1 MTTRQL
7 HNAWTRATANFTEVH
22 KQLEDELRRMRERK
36 LEQQYIDK
44 KDNQIEM
51 LVDFFNQ
58 TDELFTAYR
67 LALANSNIENH
78 FLTEMLLKKIT
89 LQELMDYRPSVALKI
104 ANIETQQQTTISSV
118 NG

>member
-1 MTTRQL
+1 MTHRQL

-22 KQLEDELRRMRERK
+22 RQLEDELRRMRERK
-36 LEQQYIDK
+36 VEQQYIDK
-44 KDNQIEM
+44 KDNQIEL

-58 TDELFTAYR
+58 SDELFMAYR
-67 LALANSNIENH
+67 LALANANTENH

-89 LQELMDYRPSVALKI
+89 LQELMEYRPSAAVKVI
-104 ANIETQQQTTISSV
+104 NIDTQQQTTISSV